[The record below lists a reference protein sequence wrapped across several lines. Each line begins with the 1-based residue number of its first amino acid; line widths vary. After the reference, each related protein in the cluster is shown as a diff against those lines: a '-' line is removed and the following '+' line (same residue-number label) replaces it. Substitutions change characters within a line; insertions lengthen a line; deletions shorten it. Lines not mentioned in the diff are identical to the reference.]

1 MKKIASLILILVLF
15 LSMSIPA
22 SASTNQLIEYPE
34 YPDVLPRNYDYAV
47 SVTQGEKTISIPV
60 YNTCRQ
66 DDVFKTDKYRRFCE
80 FAFEGDAVTIDVTVN
95 IDMTSF
101 EVLPSSKHIPATSS
115 GNVISITLAEAE
127 NVVVRLNGDQNTC
140 LTIIVEAPQTDVPS
154 KDDESVIYCDA
165 GLNNITNAAYNDE
178 GDLVVTNNQTLY
190 LAPGALVTARVMIK
204 KDSNST
210 ADYYKVCGRGA
221 ILDPE
226 PNRTKNIDAHDGKS
240 YLLSSESGVSNL
252 SISGIKLLDAR
263 TFNITLS
270 ATTDSTITD
279 VKMFSNQVSTDGI
292 SYWWGTK
299 RIKTS
304 NCFLYVNDNVFVVGS
319 GVDDIDIRDMTI
331 GTSYA
336 AFFPQGLCTNLVC
349 DNIDVFKAESFYKS
363 DLVLSTAREQ
373 SITITNVHATDALRL
388 GYFVRYK
395 DQNSGV
401 KTVAFESISLPKT
414 VTYLYISQDSGNT
427 SNATSNFSFTFNNV
441 WYGDTQF
448 TESDITN
455 DETVATV
462 TFGEE
467 YDADKAMANLSVKQ
481 TASYTAEKIYAGD
494 YMLPNFK
501 NLPQIIDNTL
511 YVDAVGV
518 LEQLGYNVSFTDG
531 LLTFNNS
538 KDAYSLSVGEYKG
551 YKNTFKKPL
560 SKPFLHQNSSVL
572 MPVTALSEL
581 KIAEYNYIETTK
593 TLNIE
598 YVSTDENLLLNSNFE
613 DGETLDWICYMFS
626 ALNEKEGKDG
636 VGKSMLVTPHK
647 KYLSNDT
654 GISQYITDDLWKN
667 GAGTYRLQA
676 DIKLNTDYTGYDYQ
690 DNNVVM
696 GITNSAWSL
705 RSTTSIRQEFEISDE
720 WQTFSFDIEI
730 SESNLSKYSNAYF
743 FIGACVNTKSLKSF
757 YVDNVSMVK
766 VIPENELEV
775 DAEMVN
781 GASIRLNEKN
791 GIRFYTNVDMQK
803 INELKNSG
811 AKVEMG
817 TLIAPADL
825 LDEEELTFETASDK
839 RVNVCFESENYFT
852 EDDFA
857 GIVGSIVNIRESIG
871 ENSNSGNIGRDFI
884 GRGYV
889 KVTKDNESYISYAS
903 YNSSYARSLAFVANG
918 LKNDSNQASLYNKY
932 KSLIDKWA
940 GFLFA

>member
-1 MKKIASLILILVLF
+1 MKKLASLILILVLF

-47 SVTQGEKTISIPV
+47 SVTQGEKTINIPV

-66 DDVFKTDKYRRFCE
+66 DEIFLDDKYRRFCE

-95 IDMTSF
+95 IDITSF
-101 EVLPSSKHIPATSS
+101 EVLPSSKHIPATVS

-127 NVVVRLNGDQNTC
+127 NVVVRLNGDYNTC
-140 LTIIVEAPQTDVPS
+140 LTIIAEAPQTDVPS

-165 GLNNITNAAYNDE
+165 GLNNITNGEIVDNQI
-178 GDLVVTNNQTLY
+178 DLTNNQTLY
-190 LAPGALVTARVMIK
+190 LAPGALVTARVK
-204 KDSNST
+204 VSKTSGVT

-221 ILDPE
+221 IIDPE
-226 PNRTKNIDAHDGKS
+226 PNRTKNIDAEKS
-240 YLLSSESGVSNL
+240 YLLMSEWGVSNL

-270 ATTDSTITD
+270 GTTDSDITD
-279 VKMFSNQVSTDGI
+279 VKILSNQISTDGI
-292 SYWWGTK
+292 SYWYGAK
-299 RIKTS
+299 RITTS
-304 NCFLYVNDNVFVVGS
+304 NCYLYVNDNVLVIG
-319 GVDDIDIRDMTI
+319 GVEDIHIEDMTI
-331 GTSYA
+331 GTGYA
-336 AFFPQGLCTNLVC
+336 TFFPQGTCTNVTC
-349 DNIDVFKAESFYKS
+349 DNVDVFRSSQLYKS
-363 DLVLSTAREQ
+363 TLSLSSALTQ
-373 SITITNVHATDALRL
+373 NITISNVRSTDALKL
-388 GYFVRYK
+388 SYFVNCSN
-395 DQNSGV
+395 QNSGV
-401 KTVAFESISLPKT
+401 KDVAFENISLPKT
-414 VTYLYISQDSGNT
+414 VTYWYRISDTSGTSYPT
-427 SNATSNFSFTFNNV
+427 SNYSFTFNNV
-441 WYGDTQF
+441 WRGDVQF
-448 TESDITN
+448 TETDVTY
-455 DETVATV
+455 DESIAKT
-462 TFGEE
+462 TFSTEF
-467 YDADKAMANLSVKQ
+467 DADKAMANLSVKQ

-501 NLPQIIDNTL
+501 NIPQIIDNTL

-518 LEQLGYNVSFTDG
+518 LEQLGYNVGFTDG

-538 KDAYSLSVGEYKG
+538 KDTYSLSVGEYKG

-581 KIAEYNYIETTK
+581 KIAEYTYNKTTK

-598 YVSTDENLLLNSNFE
+598 YVSTDENLLLNSDFE

-676 DIKLNTDYTGYDYQ
+676 DIKLNTDYMGYDYQ

-705 RSTTSIRQEFEISDE
+705 RSTTSIRQAFEISDE

-791 GIRFYTNVDMQK
+791 GIRFYTNVDTQK

-839 RVNVCFESENYFT
+839 RVNVCFDSEIYFT

-857 GIVGSIVNIRESIG
+857 GIVGSIVNIRESTD
-871 ENSNSGNIGRDFI
+871 ENLNSGNIGRDFI

-889 KVTKDNESYISYAS
+889 KVTKDNKSYISYAS

-918 LKNDSNQASLYNKY
+918 LKNDSNQVSLYNKY

-940 GFLFA
+940 GFLSA